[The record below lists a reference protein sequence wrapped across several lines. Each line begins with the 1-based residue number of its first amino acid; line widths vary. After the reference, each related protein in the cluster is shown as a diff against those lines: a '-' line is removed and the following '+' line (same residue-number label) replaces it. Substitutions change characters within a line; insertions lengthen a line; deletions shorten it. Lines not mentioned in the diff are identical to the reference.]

1 MSDEK
6 EQMPQVPTGSWV
18 ITRIYSKVGAPIDL
32 KASGTT
38 LTAALDDL
46 YTGIIHAF
54 TKYECTPEAPKAP
67 PAPAP
72 KPDPAA
78 QIAREEG
85 NLELASRLE
94 AQGAEVPPPPAGK
107 TWQTVDAVFVRYL
120 PQPDG
125 KCTIEFYGNSHKQ
138 PHDDYAF
145 IKASKWTWENVS
157 GLMKH
162 VTSHAPE
169 EAGEFNL
176 PCRVYYIEG
185 KEYTTPSGVKGR
197 YKDVCHVRSL

>member
-6 EQMPQVPTGSWV
+6 EQMPQAPTGSWV
-18 ITRIYSKVGAPIDL
+18 ITRIYSKVGAPVDL
-32 KASGTT
+32 KASGTN

-67 PAPAP
+67 AAPAP

-85 NLELASRLE
+85 NLELAAEIKAGTE
-94 AQGAEVPPPPAGK
+94 AIPEPPKGK
-107 TWQTVDAVFVRYL
+107 TWQTFDAVFVRYL

-197 YKDVCHVRSL
+197 YKDIAHVRPL

>member
-1 MSDEK
+1 MS
-6 EQMPQVPTGSWV
+6 EQEFPQSPTGCWI
-18 ITRIYSKVGAPIDL
+18 ITRLFSKTGAPIDV
-32 KASGTT
+32 KSSGTNT
-38 LTAALDDL
+38 KAAIEDL
-46 YTGIIHAF
+46 YSGITFGIEH
-54 TKYECTPEAPKAP
+54 YGWQPEAPKAP
-67 PAPAP
+67 AAPAP

-78 QIAREEG
+78 KIAAEEG
-85 NLELASRLE
+85 NLELAAEIKAGTE
-94 AQGAEVPPPPAGK
+94 AIPEPPKGK
-107 TWQTVDAVFVRYL
+107 TWQTFDAVFVRYL

-197 YKDVCHVRSL
+197 YKDIAHVRPL

>member
-1 MSDEK
+1 M
-6 EQMPQVPTGSWV
+6 
-18 ITRIYSKVGAPIDL
+18 ITRLFSAHGIAIDL

-38 LTAALDDL
+38 LSAALDDL
-46 YTGIIHAF
+46 YTGIQHGIE
-54 TKYECTPEAPKAP
+54 KYQMQAEAPKAP
-67 PAPAP
+67 AAPAP

-78 QIAREEG
+78 KIAREEG
-85 NLELASRLE
+85 NLELAAEIKAGTE
-94 AQGAEVPPPPAGK
+94 AIPEPPKGK
-107 TWQTVDAVFVRYL
+107 TWQTYDAVFVRYL

-197 YKDVCHVRSL
+197 YKDIAHVRPL

>member
-1 MSDEK
+1 MTDQE
-6 EQMPQVPTGSWV
+6 MPQSPTGSWV

-72 KPDPAA
+72 KPDPAT

-85 NLELASRLE
+85 NLELAAEIKAGTE
-94 AQGAEVPPPPAGK
+94 AIPEPPKGK
-107 TWQTVDAVFVRYL
+107 TWQTFDAVFVRYL

-125 KCTIEFYGNSHKQ
+125 KCTIEFYGNQHKQ

-145 IKASKWTWENVS
+145 IKASKWTWESVS

-185 KEYTTPSGVKGR
+185 KEYTTPSGVTGH
-197 YKDVCHVRSL
+197 YKNICHVRLI

>member
-78 QIAREEG
+78 KIAAEEG
-85 NLELASRLE
+85 NLELAAEIKAGIE
-94 AQGAEVPPPPAGK
+94 AIPEPPKGK
-107 TWQTVDAVFVRYL
+107 TWQTFDAVFVRYL

-197 YKDVCHVRSL
+197 YKDIAHVRPL

>member
-67 PAPAP
+67 AAPAP

-85 NLELASRLE
+85 NLELAAEIKAGTE
-94 AQGAEVPPPPAGK
+94 AIPEPPKGK
-107 TWQTVDAVFVRYL
+107 TWQTFDAVFVRYL
-120 PQPDG
+120 PQPDE

>member
-6 EQMPQVPTGSWV
+6 EQMPQAPTGSWV

-67 PAPAP
+67 AAPAP

-85 NLELASRLE
+85 NLELAAEIKAGTE
-94 AQGAEVPPPPAGK
+94 AIPEPPKGK
-107 TWQTVDAVFVRYL
+107 TWQTFDAVFVRYL

-197 YKDVCHVRSL
+197 YKDIAHVRPL

>member
-94 AQGAEVPPPPAGK
+94 AQRAEVPPPPTGK
-107 TWQTVDAVFVRYL
+107 TWQTVDVSEIRVI

-125 KCTIEFYGNSHKQ
+125 ITTLVEFWNPNRK
-138 PHDDYAF
+138 YAEERV
-145 IKASKWTWENVS
+145 KWKS
-157 GLMKH
+157 LSIIGLLKH
-162 VTSHAPE
+162 VMTVPTNDDGTPKA
-169 EAGEFNL
+169 AAFTA
-176 PCRVYYIEG
+176 PCRVYYTLG
-185 KEYTTPSGVKGR
+185 KEYTKRDQTMAN
-197 YKDVCHVRSL
+197 YHDVAHVRPL

>member
-67 PAPAP
+67 AAPAP

-78 QIAREEG
+78 KIAAEEG
-85 NLELASRLE
+85 NLELAAEIKAGTE
-94 AQGAEVPPPPAGK
+94 AIPEPPKGK
-107 TWQTVDAVFVRYL
+107 NWQTYDAVFVRYL

-197 YKDVCHVRSL
+197 YKDIAHVRPL

>member
-67 PAPAP
+67 AAPAP

-85 NLELASRLE
+85 NLELAAEIKAGTE
-94 AQGAEVPPPPAGK
+94 AIPEPPKGK
-107 TWQTVDAVFVRYL
+107 TWQTYDAVFVRYL

>member
-67 PAPAP
+67 AAPAP

-78 QIAREEG
+78 KIAAEEG
-85 NLELASRLE
+85 NLELAAEIKAGTE
-94 AQGAEVPPPPAGK
+94 AIPEPPKGK
-107 TWQTVDAVFVRYL
+107 TWQTFDAVFVRYL

-197 YKDVCHVRSL
+197 YKDIAHVRLL